1 MKKNTNTSN
10 VNSYFD
16 YVNVDGGGLNPLI
29 YTDESIYK
37 AELDN
42 VFERSWLFLAHEDQ
56 IPQKGDFVASYMGE
70 DPVLVV
76 RQADGSVRAFLNQCR
91 HRGMRLCRTEGGQAR
106 AFTCPYHG
114 WAYDIS
120 GRLVSVPLE
129 KEAYQGKLDKDAW
142 GAVQVPRIAIFRNM
156 VFGCWDESAPSLE
169 DYIGEAA
176 WYMDI
181 MFDRSGA
188 GSELIGGVHKWTIS
202 CNWKL
207 AAEQF
212 ASDMYHAPYTH
223 LSAVLAS
230 VPEGAV
236 PSESEWPKVG
246 AQFRANR
253 YGHGS
258 GFFTSERGWEFNVNT
273 MGRTIVD
280 YLAGK
285 FSDAAVRHL
294 GETRGRKITGQHMT
308 IFPNFSFLPGINAMR
323 VWHPRGPGEMEV
335 WSMILVD
342 KDAPEEVKEAYRDR
356 ITRMFGTSGIFEQD
370 DAENWIE
377 VQRVLRGRRAQQSP
391 FNVSMG
397 EGTRREDPEMPGI
410 ISNMFSEE
418 AARGFYTHWARMM
431 DGQSWEE
438 LAQSPDSDR
447 SSGKAGDVQ

>member
-1 MKKNTNTSN
+1 MVKSTSGRKTDN
-10 VNSYFD
+10 VFD
-16 YVNVDGGGLNPLI
+16 LVAGDGGEVNPLI
-29 YTDESIYK
+29 YVDEDIYK
-37 AELDN
+37 QELDN
-42 VFERSWLFLAHEDQ
+42 VFGRSWLFLAHEDQ
-56 IPQKGDFVASYMGE
+56 IPQKGDYVSSYMAE
-70 DPVLVV
+70 DPILVV
-76 RQADGSVRAFLNQCR
+76 RQADGSINAFLNQCR
-91 HRGMRLCRTEGGQAR
+91 HRGMRICRTDAGKAR

-129 KEAYQGKLDKDAW
+129 KEAYLGKIDKAAW
-142 GAVQVPRIAIFRNM
+142 SPVRVPRIAVFRNLI
-156 VFGCWDESAPSLE
+156 FGCWDETAPSLE

-181 MFDRSGA
+181 MFDRSGG
-188 GSELIGGVHKWTIS
+188 GSELIGGIHKWTIA

-230 VPEGAV
+230 VPEGAA
-236 PSESEWPKVG
+236 PSEADWPKVG
-246 AQFRANR
+246 AQFRAPR
-253 YGHGS
+253 FGHGS

-280 YLAGK
+280 YLSGK
-285 FSDAAVRHL
+285 HSDAAVRHL
-294 GETRGRKITGQHMT
+294 GEMRGSKITGQHMT

-342 KDAPEEVKEAYRDR
+342 KDAPDEVKMAYRDR
-356 ITRMFGTSGIFEQD
+356 VTRMFGTSGIFEQD
-370 DAENWIE
+370 DAENWTE
-377 VQRVLRGRRAQQSP
+377 VQRVLKGRRAQQSP
-391 FNVSMG
+391 FNVLMG
-397 EGTRREDPEMPGI
+397 KGNQKEDKDMPGI

-418 AARGFYTHWARMM
+418 AARGFYEHWARMM
-431 DGQSWEE
+431 DGQSWAD
-438 LAQSPDSDR
+438 LGKPMAPAG
-447 SSGKAGDVQ
+447 SSVKSGADQ